1 MRILKE
7 YEERK
12 KELLDAAEQL
22 FHTRGYEQTPVSAII
37 DQVGVSKGTF
47 YYYFKSKEDLL
58 DSLAERA
65 ARQSM
70 LQVQAVV
77 GEQSLDALGKLNRVY
92 EASRRWQMANVEL
105 VMTILK
111 VMYKEEN
118 LLLRRK
124 IQRRSRELC
133 IPVFSEII
141 EQGSKEGTFDVQ
153 AHLAISEMILRMGD
167 DLNEITVPLF
177 LEAKDH
183 PEQLERV
190 REWLTLYERS
200 MERILGAPEGSIH
213 ILDEAF
219 LESFAE
225 RYFSGKRPPRRKE
238 VRA

>member
-1 MRILKE
+1 MRIVKD
-7 YEERK
+7 YDERK
-12 KELLDAAEQL
+12 TELLDAAVQL

-37 DQVGVSKGTF
+37 DRVGVSKGTF

-92 EASRRWQMANVEL
+92 EASRQWQSANVEL

-111 VMYKEEN
+111 VMYNEEN
-118 LLLRRK
+118 LQLRRK
-124 IQRRSRELC
+124 IQRRSLELSV
-133 IPVFSEII
+133 PVFSEII
-141 EQGSKEGTFDVQ
+141 EQGSKEGAFDVRAYQ
-153 AHLAISEMILRMGD
+153 AVSELILRMGD

-177 LEAKDH
+177 LEAKEH

-200 MERILGAPEGSIH
+200 VERILGAPQGSIH

-219 LESFAE
+219 LNTFAQ
-225 RYFSGKRPPRRKE
+225 RYFSGKSR
-238 VRA
+238 